1 MPTNVTSPSLPEI
14 YAAESARIRER
25 FESAGEGGAA
35 VGARSAL
42 VDKLVAELF
51 HRLTGCGPG
60 PAEGI
65 SLVGL
70 GGYGRSELFPHSD
83 VDLLFLAKSPRALD
97 ARREPFAALTRTL
110 WDLGLRVG
118 STARTLEECGKLD
131 RDNLEFSISLLDSRH
146 LAGDSELSARLHES
160 MIPRLVGRNRADLAA
175 DLIKMTAQRHEKFGN
190 TIFHLEPNVK
200 EAPGGLRDYQVA
212 RWLCLIQELG
222 LRKRWAR
229 PESLWPAPLASET
242 AEAARFL
249 ADLRTFIHYERGRDD
264 NQLSYEL
271 QEQAARRGVGMRDGG
286 IPPSEWMRTYY
297 RRARAI
303 NRLARRLL
311 DDAAPPRKSL
321 LGHYRDSKSRLST
334 PEFSVVRGEI
344 YPRLPEL
351 SGLDALLRA
360 FELMARHGLE
370 LGREAERWV
379 EQAVEK
385 LDSSGLPH
393 SEALWQEFRRILAAP
408 EAARALRAMHRL
420 GFLNHIFPEFR
431 AVDALVLRDFYHR
444 YTVDE
449 HSLRTIENLGKLR
462 DWRGGAGPRAIRTAG
477 PAPTGATGWERQFG
491 EILSEIEQPELLVLS
506 LLFHDVGKGMLS
518 TDHVEGSLVA
528 VEHVFERVA
537 LAPEDRETVRFLIS
551 KHLEMSRTV
560 QRRDIFALETVREFA
575 QKVETPERLKMLTL
589 LTYTDIKSVN
599 PEALTPWKA
608 EMLWQ
613 LYTAASNYLSR
624 SLDEER
630 FTGVGDSAEQAAIA
644 AELPAESR
652 REFAAYLEGFP
663 RRYLRSHSP
672 DAIGRHFRMEQGL
685 RNEAAQVRLENRGR
699 FWELTVL
706 TRDRPFLFASLT
718 GTLAAWGLNI
728 LKADAFGNARGNV
741 LDVFRFADVHR
752 TLELNPSEVERF
764 KKTLTDVLAG
774 AQSVERLMSG
784 RAAPRAGRTKV
795 GISTQARFEEP
806 PSLEGAARTTLLELI
821 TYDRPG
827 LLYQVSSA
835 IAELGLNIEVAL
847 IDTEGEKVIDVFY
860 LTEKGAPLAPA
871 TEKALRESL
880 LRRL

>member
-1 MPTNVTSPSLPEI
+1 VTSASLPEI
-14 YAAESARIRER
+14 YAAGSARIRER

-35 VGARSAL
+35 SEARSAL

-51 HRLTGCGPG
+51 RSLTGRGPG

-83 VDLLFLAKSPRALD
+83 VDLLFLAKSQRVLD

-160 MIPRLVGRNRADLAA
+160 MIPRLVRRERADLAA
-175 DLIKMTAQRHEKFGN
+175 DLIKMTAQRHDKFGN

-212 RWLCLIQELG
+212 RWLGLIQELG

-229 PESLWPAPLASET
+229 PESLWPSPLASEA

-249 ADLRTFIHYERGRDD
+249 ADLRTFIHYQRGRDD

-271 QEQAARRGVGMRDGG
+271 QEQAARRGVGMRDSRL
-286 IPPSEWMRTYY
+286 PPSEWMRIYF

-311 DDAAPPRKSL
+311 DDAAPPRKRL
-321 LGHYRDSKSRLST
+321 LGLYRDSKSRLST

-344 YPRLPEL
+344 YPRQPEL

-370 LGREAERWV
+370 LGREAERRV
-379 EQAVEK
+379 EQAVAK
-385 LDSSGLPH
+385 LDSGEPPH
-393 SEALWQEFRRILAAP
+393 SEALWQDFRKILAAP
-408 EAARALRAMHRL
+408 EAARALRAMHRF

-449 HSLRTIENLGKLR
+449 HSLRTIENLGRLR
-462 DWRGGAGPRAIRTAG
+462 GWRRSLPGEAGSPSPAGA
-477 PAPTGATGWERQFG
+477 GATGWEPQFG
-491 EILSEIEQPELLVLS
+491 EILSELEQPELLVLS
-506 LLFHDVGKGMLS
+506 LLFHDVGKGMPS
-518 TDHVEGSLVA
+518 TDHVEGSLAA
-528 VEHVFERVA
+528 VDRVFERLA
-537 LAPEDRETVRFLIS
+537 LAPEERETVRFLIS

-575 QKVETPERLKMLTL
+575 QKVETSERLKMLTL

-613 LYTAASNYLSR
+613 LYTATSNYLAR

-630 FTGVGDSAEQAAIA
+630 FTGAGDSASQAAMA
-644 AELPAESR
+644 AGLPAESR
-652 REFAAYLEGFP
+652 REFAAFLEGFP

-672 DAIGRHFRMEQGL
+672 DVIARHFRMEQGL
-685 RNEAAQVRLENRGR
+685 RNEPAQVRLENRGR

-741 LDVFRFADVHR
+741 LDIFRFADVHR

-764 KKTLTDVLAG
+764 KKNLTDLLAG

-784 RAAPRAGRTKV
+784 RAAPRAARTKV
-795 GISTQARFEEP
+795 GISTQVRFEEP

-860 LTEKGAPLAPA
+860 LTEKGAPLAAP